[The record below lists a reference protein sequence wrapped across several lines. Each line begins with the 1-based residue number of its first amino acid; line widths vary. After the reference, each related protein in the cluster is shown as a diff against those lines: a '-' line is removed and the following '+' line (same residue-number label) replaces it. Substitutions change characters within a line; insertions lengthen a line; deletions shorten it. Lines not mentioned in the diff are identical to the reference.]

1 MLTNKLTKEQV
12 SAIADRLDNVVSNHF
27 HDSVVSALHAV
38 GWDGWGEEGISD
50 EDVYRV
56 KIELALG
63 YLKEYQ
69 DYYDKKHDV
78 YRSNR

>member
-1 MLTNKLTKEQV
+1 MKRFNEHC
-12 SAIADRLDNVVSNHF
+12 NC
-27 HDSVVSALHAV
+27 
-38 GWDGWGEEGISD
+38 GSD

-69 DYYDKKHDV
+69 DFYDKKHG
-78 YRSNR
+78 NE